1 MLIRPL
7 GQRALAMQTSACWFK
22 LKKREY
28 GPAGTATEQWV
39 ALGKRAAASGGR
51 AKKKAKAA

>member
-1 MLIRPL
+1 
-7 GQRALAMQTSACWFK
+7 MQTSACWFK
-22 LKKREY
+22 LKKCEY